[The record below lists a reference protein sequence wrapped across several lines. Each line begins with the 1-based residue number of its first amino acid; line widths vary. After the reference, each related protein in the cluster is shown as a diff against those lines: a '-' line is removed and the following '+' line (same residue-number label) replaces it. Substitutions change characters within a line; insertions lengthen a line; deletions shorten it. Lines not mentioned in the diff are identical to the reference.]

1 MTLDLRRYPILVVD
15 DEQDNLDAFRFNFRK
30 TFDIVTATSGHEA
43 LEILDSRDVAV
54 VVTDQ
59 RMPKMTGLELLRE
72 VRVRK
77 PEVVGLILTAFT
89 DVDVL
94 IEAINLGQV
103 YRYITKPWEAKEVR
117 GVLQYA
123 LERFAMARENN
134 RLAAQLAEY
143 TGYLNQQVHGEFD
156 FGNIIGE
163 SPALGQV
170 LQKVEQ
176 VAPTNSTV
184 LLRGETGTGKELVAH
199 AIHINSPRE
208 AKPFVRVNCAALAPG
223 ILESELFGHE
233 KGSFTGAMARRPGRF
248 ELADGGTLFLDEV
261 GDLPMEVQ
269 IKLLRTLQERE
280 FERVGGAETI
290 KVDVRLVS
298 ATNRNLEE
306 MIEAGEF
313 REDLYYRLNVFPIN
327 LPPLRDRFEDIGV
340 LANHFVAKF
349 ARNMGAKALPIAAD
363 ALAKLREYNWPGN
376 VRELENIIERAMI
389 LARGGEVLAAHLD
402 FGRRGN
408 ATAVTG
414 SGPVAL
420 PTVTAARTGPQ
431 PVVSPSAAAAG
442 TSALD
447 TDESRSLSAR
457 LHDSE
462 RKEIIAAI
470 EKSRGNIASAA
481 RTLGIN
487 RSTLYYRM
495 RKHGLEHLLPN
506 KLSDGDTGATSHGDG
521 ATAAGPG
528 PSPTHGDTASVLSTT
543 EPVSP
548 GSNDSST

>member
-1 MTLDLRRYPILVVD
+1 MTLDLKRYPILIVD

-30 TFDIVTATSGHEA
+30 VFEIVTANSGAEA
-43 LEILDSRDVAV
+43 LEILAQKDIAV

-59 RMPKMTGLELLRE
+59 RMPKMTGVELLRE
-72 VRVRK
+72 VKLRK

-103 YRYITKPWEAKEVR
+103 YRYITKPWDAKEVR

-123 LERFAMARENN
+123 LERFQLTRDNS

-143 TGYLNQQVHGEFD
+143 TGYLNQQLHGEFD
-156 FGNIIGE
+156 FGNIIG
-163 SPALGQV
+163 SSAALNEV

-176 VAPTNSTV
+176 VASTYSTV

-208 AKPFVRVNCAALAPG
+208 EKPFVRVNCAALAPG

-233 KGSFTGAMARRPGRF
+233 KGSFTGAMQRRPGRF

-261 GDLPMEVQ
+261 GDLPMDVQ

-280 FERVGGAETI
+280 FERVGGSETI
-290 KVDVRLVS
+290 KVDVRVVS
-298 ATNRNLEE
+298 ATNRNLEK
-306 MIEAGEF
+306 MIEDGEF

-327 LPPLRDRFEDIGV
+327 LPPLRDRLDDLPV
-340 LANHFVAKF
+340 LTSHFIAKF
-349 ARNMGAKALPIAAD
+349 ARSMGVKASGIAAE
-363 ALAKLREYNWPGN
+363 ALGRLREYNWPGN

-389 LARGGEVLAAHLD
+389 LARGNELTSSHLD

-408 ATAVTG
+408 APGAPASAGGGGG
-414 SGPVAL
+414 SGPIAL
-420 PTVTAARTGPQ
+420 PTTAQMAPTP
-431 PVVSPSAAAAG
+431 AAG
-442 TSALD
+442 STGD
-447 TDESRSLSAR
+447 DGKSLSER
-457 LHDSE
+457 LQDSE
-462 RKEIIAAI
+462 RKEIMTAV

-487 RSTLYYRM
+487 RSTLYYRL
-495 RKHGLEHLLPN
+495 RKHGLEHLLPT
-506 KLSDGDTGATSHGDG
+506 KVTGGDDSSEANID
-521 ATAAGPG
+521 AAGPTG
-528 PSPTHGDTASVLSTT
+528 TP
-543 EPVSP
+543 
-548 GSNDSST
+548 